1 MIGTTMKAKDKVDR
15 LSQFPRRSLEDCLR
29 LGKQL
34 LTKIGS
40 SQVEPQVAIGAIG
53 YTTMNGAAM
62 STLGAL
68 RQYGLIDRPR
78 GKGVSASAILVK
90 AAHSNDHALL
100 VEVAFRPTVF
110 RQLREGGYETCADDV
125 LMKQLE
131 GRGLTSRAAREAVNV
146 FRANT
151 TFLGAAPNS
160 PVFSSTAPPPAE
172 PSKPAPSPAKQ
183 LAAYSF
189 PLAGCD
195 ASLVF
200 SGTRLG
206 PEDLAI
212 LREHLDVISRTLA
225 KRQP

>member
-1 MIGTTMKAKDKVDR
+1 MKAKDKVDR

-78 GKGVSASAILVK
+78 GKGVSASAVLVK
-90 AAHSNDHALL
+90 ATQSNDHALL
-100 VEVAFRPTVF
+100 AEVAFRPTVF

-131 GRGLTSRAAREAVNV
+131 GRGLSSRAAHEAVNV

>member
-1 MIGTTMKAKDKVDR
+1 MIGPTMKAKDKVDR

-78 GKGVSASAILVK
+78 GKGVSASAVLVK
-90 AAHSNDHALL
+90 ATQSNDHALL
-100 VEVAFRPTVF
+100 AEVAFRPTVF

-131 GRGLTSRAAREAVNV
+131 GRGLSSRAAHEAVNV

-206 PEDLAI
+206 PDDLAI